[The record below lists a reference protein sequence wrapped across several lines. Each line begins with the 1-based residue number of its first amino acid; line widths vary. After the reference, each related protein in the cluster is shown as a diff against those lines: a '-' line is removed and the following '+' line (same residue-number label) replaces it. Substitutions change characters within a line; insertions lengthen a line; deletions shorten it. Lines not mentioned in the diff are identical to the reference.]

1 MQKQKA
7 IKRTKHIKANCI
19 SLMDSE
25 GRTRIVMNA
34 DGKDGAAYISLFA
47 KDGKSI
53 QISSQP
59 NGAIGIHI
67 GGRKIPNL
75 ITIGLSADE
84 SGTILISDKSG
95 KLGTVLGEEPR
106 TSTHRLLLFK
116 NGKHFWNTPTGK
128 KQHRKK

>member
-1 MQKQKA
+1 
-7 IKRTKHIKANCI
+7 
-19 SLMDSE
+19 MDSE